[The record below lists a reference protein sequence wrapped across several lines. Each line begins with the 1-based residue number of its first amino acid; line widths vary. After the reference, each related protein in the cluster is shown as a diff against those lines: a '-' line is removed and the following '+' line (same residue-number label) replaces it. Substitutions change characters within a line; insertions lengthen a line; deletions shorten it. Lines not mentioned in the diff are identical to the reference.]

1 MSRARE
7 KDTPDD
13 YRRLSMT
20 SLKRDG
26 CLNIGSSFNWIWSR
40 QGQKVASI
48 RLVVEDRYTLRLAY
62 QTSRQGAD
70 PVQHSYT
77 VAIDWTPCHLGG
89 ERPWFRCPDCGKR
102 VLHLYGGARFICR
115 HCLRLNYQS
124 QQASKR
130 NRPIDRA
137 WELRRRLGCDAGP
150 FDFPAE
156 YIRRPKG
163 MHRKTFA
170 RHIERLS
177 EAERQVEA
185 VITALEQRLERR
197 LHFL

>member
-26 CLNIGSSFNWIWSR
+26 CLTIGRRFDWIWSR
-40 QGQKVASI
+40 QGQNVASI
-48 RLVVEDRYTLRLAY
+48 QITVEDRCTLRLAY

-70 PVQHSYT
+70 PVQHNYT

-89 ERPWFRCPDCGKR
+89 DRPWFRCPDCGKR
-102 VLHLYGGARFICR
+102 VLHLYGGARFVCR

-130 NRPIDRA
+130 SRPIDRA

-150 FDFPAE
+150 FDFPAQ
-156 YIRRPKG
+156 YIQRPKG

-170 RHIERLS
+170 RKLESLI
-177 EAERQVEA
+177 EAEAQADA
-185 VITALEQRLERR
+185 VIAEWVQKLDRR
-197 LHFL
+197 VFIL